1 MKDFS
6 LLIILVPFGRARKI
20 VKYAKD
26 KGLTGATI
34 MIAFGTVKSK
44 VLDFLGIQETRK
56 ELILTA
62 GYGDFLDGLMD
73 ELNKKFNLT
82 RKNFGIAFRMPLSFI
97 NIKNEVVDAS
107 LEAGARGGTIIH
119 ARGSGLNQ
127 TKLIFD
133 MEIEPEKEIVL
144 TIVDD
149 DQLEN
154 IVEAIR
160 KKSDVE
166 KEGHGILFV
175 IPVSKAYGIK

>member
-1 MKDFS
+1 MKSAIF
-6 LLIILVPFGRARKI
+6 
-20 VKYAKD
+20 
-26 KGLTGATI
+26 
-34 MIAFGTVKSK
+34 TVVNSGKAS
-44 VLDFLGIQETRK
+44 
-56 ELILTA
+56 
-62 GYGDFLDGLMD
+62 
-73 ELNKKFNLT
+73 
-82 RKNFGIAFRMPLSFI
+82 
-97 NIKNEVVDAS
+97 EVVDAS

-154 IVEAIR
+154 VVEAIR

-175 IPVSKAYGIK
+175 IPISKAYGIK